1 MRYDSEVREHIGSA
15 GEYGKYDVVI
25 YEPHNDMEFVCIGFD
40 TPDERRWDLDAEEAQ
55 DLSALLSAA
64 AAALTARKSA
74 AGS

>member
-1 MRYDSEVREHIGSA
+1 VVVDACGGRKSRFGTEIRVSA
-15 GEYGKYDVVI
+15 PYK
-25 YEPHNDMEFVCIGFD
+25 FVCIGFD